1 MKNNTGDQLLILNRL
16 YKEMDTLYHLYAKK
30 CGLSD
35 TALWL
40 LYCLYENQDLRT
52 QRDICSE
59 WHYPPQT
66 INSSLKSLE
75 NQDIVNLEP
84 IEGNKKNKYIA
95 LTDKGHSL
103 IQETIRPLMD
113 AEEAAFQKLENDE
126 REAVIT
132 ATSKYLDILH
142 DELERKT

>member
-1 MKNNTGDQLLILNRL
+1 MNNNISKQLLMINHI

-40 LYCLYENQDLRT
+40 LYSLYENEDLRT
-52 QRDICSE
+52 QKDICSE

-75 NQDIVNLEP
+75 RQGIVNLEP
-84 IEGNKKNKYIA
+84 IEGNRKNKLIV
-95 LTDKGHSL
+95 LTDKGTWL
-103 IQETIRPLMD
+103 INETIVPLIE
-113 AEEAAFQKLENDE
+113 AEEATFRKLNNDE
-126 REAVIT
+126 REAVIS

-142 DELERKT
+142 NELERKP